1 MKKIILLLIAIIF
14 SVKFYAQEQINNK
27 SEIDIPAM
35 EAKAQ
40 SAKLRSILTLVVNNY
55 DLIYHRCEW
64 KIDPDTNYISGAVT
78 TYFKPKAAGFN
89 QIQFDLSTVL
99 TVDSVKYHSAPVTF
113 AQLTGDLLQI
123 TLPGIIPVNTLDS
136 ITVYYQGT
144 PASSGFGSFNKT
156 THAGAPIIWTL
167 SEPFGAKDW
176 WPCKQD
182 LIDKMDSLDVIVT
195 TPQINRVASNGLL
208 VSETLSGTNKIFH
221 WKTKYPIAAYLLGVA
236 VTNYVYY
243 SNYVPLSPTD
253 SIEVLN
259 YVYPE
264 DLAVAQSE
272 TPDIINVIKFYD
284 SLTIVYP
291 FANEKYGHA
300 EFGWGGGMEHQT
312 MTFVINFGHSLIAHE
327 CAHQWFGDRVTCGS
341 WQDIWLNEGFATY
354 FEGLTEQRFFPST
367 WYNWKLSK
375 IANITSIPNGSVL
388 CSDTTTVGRV
398 FDGRLTYNKGSYLLH
413 MLRWKLGDSLF
424 FAGLKD
430 YLNDP
435 ALAYKYAK
443 TPNLKAHL
451 ESVSGQ
457 NLTNFFN
464 EWYYGQGYP
473 SYQINYSQVGTAVT
487 ITANQT
493 QSDGSVAFF
502 DMPIPIRF
510 TGILGQDTTIVFNH
524 TFSGQTFSATVNFPI
539 LSAEFDPDLW
549 ILSAN
554 NTITGIT
561 DYQFNNQINV
571 FPNPTN
577 ENISLYFLL
586 KNQEDLLI
594 ELTDIRGRKIIDKIE
609 TVVSGT
615 STKLVNTEQFAK
627 GVYILKITGKDINFS
642 QKVVKQ

>member
-300 EFGWGGGMEHQT
+300 EFGWVAE
-312 MTFVINFGHSLIAHE
+312 
-327 CAHQWFGDRVTCGS
+327 W
-341 WQDIWLNEGFATY
+341 
-354 FEGLTEQRFFPST
+354 
-367 WYNWKLSK
+367 
-375 IANITSIPNGSVL
+375 SI
-388 CSDTTTVGRV
+388 R
-398 FDGRLTYNKGSYLLH
+398 
-413 MLRWKLGDSLF
+413 
-424 FAGLKD
+424 
-430 YLNDP
+430 
-435 ALAYKYAK
+435 
-443 TPNLKAHL
+443 
-451 ESVSGQ
+451 Q
-457 NLTNFFN
+457 
-464 EWYYGQGYP
+464 
-473 SYQINYSQVGTAVT
+473 
-487 ITANQT
+487 
-493 QSDGSVAFF
+493 
-502 DMPIPIRF
+502 
-510 TGILGQDTTIVFNH
+510 
-524 TFSGQTFSATVNFPI
+524 
-539 LSAEFDPDLW
+539 
-549 ILSAN
+549 
-554 NTITGIT
+554 
-561 DYQFNNQINV
+561 
-571 FPNPTN
+571 
-577 ENISLYFLL
+577 
-586 KNQEDLLI
+586 
-594 ELTDIRGRKIIDKIE
+594 
-609 TVVSGT
+609 
-615 STKLVNTEQFAK
+615 
-627 GVYILKITGKDINFS
+627 
-642 QKVVKQ
+642 

>member
-1 MKKIILLLIAIIF
+1 
-14 SVKFYAQEQINNK
+14 
-27 SEIDIPAM
+27 
-35 EAKAQ
+35 
-40 SAKLRSILTLVVNNY
+40 
-55 DLIYHRCEW
+55 
-64 KIDPDTNYISGAVT
+64 
-78 TYFKPKAAGFN
+78 PKAAGFN